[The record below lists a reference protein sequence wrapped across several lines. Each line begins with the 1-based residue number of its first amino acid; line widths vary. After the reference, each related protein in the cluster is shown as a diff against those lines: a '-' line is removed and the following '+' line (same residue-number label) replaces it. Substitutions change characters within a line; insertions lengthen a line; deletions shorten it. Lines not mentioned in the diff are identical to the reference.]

1 MKKIVISLIILVV
14 LILFLWGCML
24 FPPGP
29 HIEIEVAPQEVGT
42 GNTSIS
48 IKLHETAGI
57 ECKIKKVL
65 LDKYSLT
72 GSAISYNSYAATK
85 VFPGTILS
93 SKGYLVGSLTTTI
106 STETGY
112 MILTINATDAYN
124 QVFDVFATVTVK
136 ASPSS

>member
-42 GNTSIS
+42 GSTSIS

-72 GSAISYNSYAATK
+72 GSAIRHVSYAATA
-85 VFPGTILS
+85 VFHWVAILS
-93 SKGYLVGSLTTTI
+93 AKGYLVGSLHTTI

-124 QVFDVFATVTVK
+124 QIFDVFATVTVK
-136 ASPSS
+136 ASP

>member
-1 MKKIVISLIILVV
+1 MKKIVISLIIVVV

-42 GNTSIS
+42 GSTSIS

-72 GSAISYNSYAATK
+72 GSAISLVSYAATA
-85 VFPGTILS
+85 VFPGAILS
-93 SKGYLVGSLTTTI
+93 AKGYLVGSLHTTI

-112 MILTINATDAYN
+112 MVLTINATDAYN

-136 ASPSS
+136 ASP